1 MTNNGYFIYFV
12 SYTNDLLNTKLSLVL
27 LFYLTMLK
35 DKTNIES
42 QYIAMTINGN
52 LVVMKM
58 RLYADDEIILM
69 DKAFTSKWL

>member
-69 DKAFTSKWL
+69 DKAFTSK